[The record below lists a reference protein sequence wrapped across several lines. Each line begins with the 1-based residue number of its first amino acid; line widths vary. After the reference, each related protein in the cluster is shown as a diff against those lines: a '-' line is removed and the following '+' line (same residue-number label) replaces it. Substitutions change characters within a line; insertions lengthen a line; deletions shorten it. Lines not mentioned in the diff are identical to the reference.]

1 MIKNTLPDKSGN
13 PESLKSQ
20 SQQFES
26 FSTNVPLVGEICR
39 GRSTDCFIYSF
50 AIQMISEKYCAAK
63 FYWQFEIYFYLKI
76 IVTIDLAATDLA
88 TNSLL
93 SSFFPFLK
101 PKTRIKFS
109 AS

>member
-13 PESLKSQ
+13 PESLKTQ

-26 FSTNVPLVGEICR
+26 FSTNVPLVCEICR
-39 GRSTDCFIYSF
+39 GRSTGCFIYSF

-76 IVTIDLAATDLA
+76 IVTIDLA